1 MVLRRFILLCL
12 ILVLTACQPA
22 APAPVDPAYPAPAA
36 SSQPAY
42 PAPAQNQAAAVQA
55 APANGNPIYPGIK
68 DGETIQWIQAESMAY
83 NGEVA
88 KFVLGADLSVT
99 VTLKDGRSFIATLP
113 SAGYEKTFLQNCGE
127 ACMKIEVVSN

>member
-1 MVLRRFILLCL
+1 MVRRRLVFLCL

-22 APAPVDPAYPAPAA
+22 APAPVGPAYPAPAGG
-36 SSQPAY
+36 SQAAY
-42 PAPAQNQAAAVQA
+42 PAPAQDKAAAVQA
-55 APANGNPIYPGIK
+55 APADRNPVYPGIK

-99 VTLKDGRSFIATLP
+99 VTLKDGRSFITTLP
-113 SAGYEKTFLQNCGE
+113 SAGYEKTFLQNCGD